1 MTIEMDSD
9 VDPSI
14 VSEIRLLPH
23 VYNTIL
29 LKLG

>member
-9 VDPSI
+9 FDQSL
-14 VSEIRLLPH
+14 VSQIQTIPH

-29 LKLG
+29 LKL